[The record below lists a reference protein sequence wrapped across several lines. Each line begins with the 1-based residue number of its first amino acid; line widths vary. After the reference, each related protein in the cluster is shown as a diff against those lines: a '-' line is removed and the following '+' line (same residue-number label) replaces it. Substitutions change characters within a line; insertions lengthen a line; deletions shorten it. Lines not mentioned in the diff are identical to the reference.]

1 MNVFNGLE
9 PHLQHEAHLPLG
21 ALGELLP
28 IEAGPSLH
36 GQGAACAQHT
46 LSIWQDTALHASG
59 NSHVHPKA
67 LLRRSLQATMLKTA
81 LKTERWTKKAE
92 GLHRTGNTVH
102 EHYTQFAKTK
112 G

>member
-1 MNVFNGLE
+1 MFNGLE

-46 LSIWQDTALHASG
+46 LSIWQDTTLHASG

-67 LLRRSLQATMLKTA
+67 LLRRSLQATMLTITSSHNVEDSDEDREMDK
-81 LKTERWTKKAE
+81 E
-92 GLHRTGNTVH
+92 GRRAASHGQH
-102 EHYTQFAKTK
+102 SA
-112 G
+112 